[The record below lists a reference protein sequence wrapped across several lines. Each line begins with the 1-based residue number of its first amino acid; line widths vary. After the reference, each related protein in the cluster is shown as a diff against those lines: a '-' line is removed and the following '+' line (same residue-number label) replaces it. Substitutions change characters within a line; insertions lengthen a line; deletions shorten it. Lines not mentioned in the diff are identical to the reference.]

1 MLPLGSALT
10 PAPAGEGGV
19 VGGVSEASWQA
30 EPRAA
35 GRTGCQLTSLLAPSL
50 PRLSGLPAL
59 WLQGQC
65 HPQAT
70 SLLLL
75 LCTPSQLHRRI
86 AAPAPVRTEG
96 HSSPV
101 QSRRPSPRPAGLS
114 PATRSRLGAHAG
126 CTPTSVLCSAPLL
139 RGGEGVVFR
148 PSPLPQPG
156 HLSPFFRAGP
166 SSAPFLLNRYNTCA
180 TPLPPSPSPLLFF
193 PSPSSQPWPWFTAAK
208 THTHTLMHKTNCG
221 MFSRF
226 RVRGLAPQ
234 SSVLAPDIQSMS
246 TPCGFCSSWKP
257 GLGGRGGD
265 QLAGS
270 HLPLTQSRTHARRAW
285 FSHLERHGAPRCQ
298 AEARC
303 RPPPPTLIHSFH
315 RVIHPANV
323 C

>member
-1 MLPLGSALT
+1 M
-10 PAPAGEGGV
+10 
-19 VGGVSEASWQA
+19 
-30 EPRAA
+30 
-35 GRTGCQLTSLLAPSL
+35 
-50 PRLSGLPAL
+50 
-59 WLQGQC
+59 
-65 HPQAT
+65 
-70 SLLLL
+70 
-75 LCTPSQLHRRI
+75 
-86 AAPAPVRTEG
+86 RTEG

-126 CTPTSVLCSAPLL
+126 CTPTSILCSAPLL

-208 THTHTLMHKTNCG
+208 KHTHTHAQNQLWNVFPLPSGGLWPHRALSSHPTTN
-221 MFSRF
+221 
-226 RVRGLAPQ
+226 
-234 SSVLAPDIQSMS
+234 
-246 TPCGFCSSWKP
+246 PCP
-257 GLGGRGGD
+257 HR
-265 QLAGS
+265 AGS
-270 HLPLTQSRTHARRAW
+270 ASPGSRGWGAEVVTSSPGVACLSPRATRTHARRAW
-285 FSHLERHGAPRCQ
+285 FSHLERHGAPRRQ

-303 RPPPPTLIHSFH
+303 LPPPTLIHSFH
-315 RVIHPANV
+315 RVIHPASV